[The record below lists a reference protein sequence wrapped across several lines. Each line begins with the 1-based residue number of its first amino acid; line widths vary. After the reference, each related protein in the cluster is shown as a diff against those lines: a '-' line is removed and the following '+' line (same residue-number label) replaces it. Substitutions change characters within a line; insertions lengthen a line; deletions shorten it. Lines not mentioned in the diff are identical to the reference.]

1 MGDNSRIPSN
11 NVLRFPAKERQKARA
26 AVRAIRTDN
35 WDHGPSPE
43 ESLRVMRAFVA
54 IKNKAL
60 RENLTEMIEDA
71 SQPRDQVPS
80 PAKE

>member
-1 MGDNSRIPSN
+1 MDDKTPIPSD
-11 NVLRFPAKERQKARA
+11 NVVPFPAEGRKKTRA
-26 AVRAIRTDN
+26 DYSPVADS

-54 IKNKAL
+54 IKNRAL
-60 RENLTEMIEDA
+60 RENLTEMLEDA
-71 SQPRDQVPS
+71 SRMRGQMPS

>member
-1 MGDNSRIPSN
+1 MGDNSQIPSN
-11 NVLRFPAKERQKARA
+11 NVLRFPGKERQKARA
-26 AVRAIRTDN
+26 AARTTDN

-60 RENLTEMIEDA
+60 RENLTEMLEDA
-71 SQPRDQVPS
+71 SQRRDQVPT
-80 PAKE
+80 PANE

>member
-1 MGDNSRIPSN
+1 MDDKTMIPPGNVVPFRSEDRKKTRIDCN
-11 NVLRFPAKERQKARA
+11 KAVA
-26 AVRAIRTDN
+26 DS

-54 IKNKAL
+54 IKNRTL
-60 RENLTEMIEDA
+60 RANLTEMLEDA
-71 SQPRDQVPS
+71 SRARGQVPS